1 MLQSTGETSQTQP
14 SINYATVKYSFKC
27 VRRHL
32 FKDKVYY
39 VHALPNMITIGEH
52 INDPNPK
59 YKLELN
65 LKNIIYWKQE
75 HGQNRAFGI
84 KYKKNVKY
92 FEATSEQLQKFR
104 QEISCLIG
112 FHSLDDHYKIDELIG
127 KGSFSS
133 VYKIYRQHDKKVFAM
148 KYVTSKQKNDK
159 ENMQLVENEIGILHS
174 FNHDSILKIYE
185 VYRVEEYHYGI
196 IVEYL
201 DGIALSTL
209 IEQLKK
215 NQCIIKE
222 SDIKTILQSLLI
234 ALAIIHQEQVI
245 HRDIKPQNIMI
256 SQQHNYRVKIIDFG
270 LSIKN
275 QLQYNR
281 CGTPG
286 YMAPEIVNMRKDQQK
301 AWTSLCDIFSLG
313 VVFFK
318 LLSKGISCF
327 QGQTSDQ
334 VLANNKKCQIDWSI
348 VLQHN
353 YSKNCIQLLKAM
365 LAKDPEERITAYQA
379 LQHPFFGDAF
389 STISTDYVGHSISLK
404 SKQILNP
411 TLEKHNLDSQESVE
425 ENSVQKQQVYNRDI
439 RPSIIS
445 RRQ

>member
-1 MLQSTGETSQTQP
+1 MLQTIGERPQIQP
-14 SINYATVKYSFKC
+14 PINYGTVKYSFKC
-27 VRRHL
+27 IRRHL
-32 FKDKVYY
+32 FKDKIYY
-39 VHALPNMITIGEH
+39 VHALPNMITIGDH
-52 INDPNPK
+52 INDPFPK
-59 YKLELN
+59 YTLELN
-65 LKNIIYWKQE
+65 LKNIVYWKQE

-112 FHSLDDHYKIDELIG
+112 FHSFDDHYKIDELIG

-133 VYKIYRQHDKKVFAM
+133 VYKIFRINDKKVFAM
-148 KYVTSKQKNDK
+148 KYVSSKQTNKK
-159 ENMQLVENEIGILHS
+159 ENMQLVENEIGILKS
-174 FNHDSILKIYE
+174 FNNESILKIYE

-209 IEQLKK
+209 IEQFKK
-215 NQCIIKE
+215 NQNILKE
-222 SDIKTILQSLLI
+222 SDIKIILQNLLM
-234 ALAIIHQEQVI
+234 ALAVIHQEQVI

-256 SQQHNYRVKIIDFG
+256 SQQHYNCVKIIDFG

-334 VLANNKKCQIDWSI
+334 VLANNKNCQIDWSI
-348 VLQHN
+348 VQQHN
-353 YSKNCIQLLKAM
+353 YSKNCISLLKAM

-379 LQHPFFGDAF
+379 LQHPFFGDVIQ
-389 STISTDYVGHSISLK
+389 TMYTDYVGHSINLK

-411 TLEKHNLDSQESVE
+411 TTEKQNLDSQQSVE
-425 ENSVQKQQVYNRDI
+425 DKQIQKQQVYNRDI
-439 RPSIIS
+439 KPSILS
-445 RRQ
+445 RQK